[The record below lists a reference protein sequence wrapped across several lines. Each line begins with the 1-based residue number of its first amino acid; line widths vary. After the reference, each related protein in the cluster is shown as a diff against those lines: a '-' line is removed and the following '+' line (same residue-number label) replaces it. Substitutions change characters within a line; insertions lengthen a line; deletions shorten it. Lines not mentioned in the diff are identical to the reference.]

1 MILFRKKYFI
11 SSTSTW
17 FQVVPFDPFGPF
29 ETKMIFLPQKD
40 KVGLGGGALE
50 QKINFCLKWSKWAQK
65 NGQNGPL
72 WYFGTQTSE

>member
-29 ETKMIFLPQKD
+29 QTKMIFLPKMD
-40 KVGLGGGALE
+40 KAGFGRGAWE
-50 QKINFCLKWSKWAQK
+50 QKINSCLKWSKRVQMGPKGSLIVK
-65 NGQNGPL
+65 N
-72 WYFGTQTSE
+72 T

>member
-29 ETKMIFLPQKD
+29 QTKMIFLPQKD

-50 QKINFCLKWSKWAQK
+50 Q
-65 NGQNGPL
+65 G
-72 WYFGTQTSE
+72 